1 MAKLVDA
8 SGLGPDAVEACRFES
23 DSPHHGL
30 RKKRE
35 TLPSVSLFS
44 FSPPQGKRGAAVRP
58 LHKSVLV
65 TATAAA
71 GAFLVMMVMMLFTVM
86 MMVVLAAT
94 ALIFMVV
101 MMFATAATTR
111 FLVVMVMTAAT
122 AAAFLFGMM
131 VVMAAT
137 AAAALFLVVV
147 VPAAAT
153 AAFLFAV
160 MVMMTAATATAAT
173 TAAACMTLDA
183 DGFEGL
189 FDLGDLETD
198 HAEHLG
204 DVRERQNGEALGSF
218 GHFDAAVDEGADGL
232 LHRAQ
237 VARHVKNLFNGG
249 THDPELACVVNED
262 VVDEER
268 ALFLN
273 GDGDHAFGRFKGVLP
288 GHALGGRE
296 NELLGAGE
304 NGLGRGRF
312 GRQELGKGRHF
323 EFL

>member
-1 MAKLVDA
+1 M
-8 SGLGPDAVEACRFES
+8 
-23 DSPHHGL
+23 
-30 RKKRE
+30 
-35 TLPSVSLFS
+35 
-44 FSPPQGKRGAAVRP
+44 
-58 LHKSVLV
+58 LV

-131 VVMAAT
+131 VVMT
-137 AAAALFLVVV
+137 A
-147 VPAAAT
+147 AAAT
-153 AAFLFAV
+153 AA
-160 MVMMTAATATAAT
+160 TA
-173 TAAACMTLDA
+173 AAACMTLDA

-204 DVRERQNGEALGSF
+204 DVRERPNGEALGSF

-249 THDPELACVVNED
+249 THDPELACVVNEN

-312 GRQELGKGRHF
+312 GRQELGKSRHF

>member
-1 MAKLVDA
+1 
-8 SGLGPDAVEACRFES
+8 
-23 DSPHHGL
+23 
-30 RKKRE
+30 
-35 TLPSVSLFS
+35 
-44 FSPPQGKRGAAVRP
+44 
-58 LHKSVLV
+58 
-65 TATAAA
+65 
-71 GAFLVMMVMMLFTVM
+71 MMVMMLFTVM

-147 VPAAAT
+147 VPATAAAALFLVVVVPAAAT

-160 MVMMTAATATAAT
+160 MVMMTAAAATAAT
-173 TAAACMTLDA
+173 AAAACMTLDA

-204 DVRERQNGEALGSF
+204 DVRERPNGEALGSF

-249 THDPELACVVNED
+249 THDPELACVVNEN

-312 GRQELGKGRHF
+312 GRQELGKSRHF

>member
-1 MAKLVDA
+1 M
-8 SGLGPDAVEACRFES
+8 
-23 DSPHHGL
+23 
-30 RKKRE
+30 
-35 TLPSVSLFS
+35 
-44 FSPPQGKRGAAVRP
+44 
-58 LHKSVLV
+58 LV

-153 AAFLFAV
+153 AA
-160 MVMMTAATATAAT
+160 
-173 TAAACMTLDA
+173 AACMTLDA

-204 DVRERQNGEALGSF
+204 DVRERPNGEALGSF

-237 VARHVKNLFNGG
+237 VARHVKNLFHGG
-249 THDPELACVVNED
+249 THDPELACVVNEN

-312 GRQELGKGRHF
+312 GRQELGKSRHF

>member
-1 MAKLVDA
+1 
-8 SGLGPDAVEACRFES
+8 
-23 DSPHHGL
+23 
-30 RKKRE
+30 
-35 TLPSVSLFS
+35 
-44 FSPPQGKRGAAVRP
+44 
-58 LHKSVLV
+58 
-65 TATAAA
+65 
-71 GAFLVMMVMMLFTVM
+71 MMVMMLFTVM
-86 MMVVLAAT
+86 MMVVFAAT

-122 AAAFLFGMM
+122 AAAFLF
-131 VVMAAT
+131 
-137 AAAALFLVVV
+137 
-147 VPAAAT
+147 
-153 AAFLFAV
+153 AV
-160 MVMMTAATATAAT
+160 MVMMTAAAATAAT
-173 TAAACMTLDA
+173 AAAACMTLDA

-204 DVRERQNGEALGSF
+204 DVRERPNGEALGSF

-249 THDPELACVVNED
+249 THDPELACVVNEN

-312 GRQELGKGRHF
+312 GRQELGKSRHF

>member
-1 MAKLVDA
+1 M
-8 SGLGPDAVEACRFES
+8 
-23 DSPHHGL
+23 
-30 RKKRE
+30 
-35 TLPSVSLFS
+35 
-44 FSPPQGKRGAAVRP
+44 
-58 LHKSVLV
+58 LV

-71 GAFLVMMVMMLFTVM
+71 GAFLVMMVMMLFTVMM

-160 MVMMTAATATAAT
+160 MVMMTAA
-173 TAAACMTLDA
+173 AACMTLDA

-204 DVRERQNGEALGSF
+204 DVRERPNGEALGSF

-249 THDPELACVVNED
+249 THDPELACVVNEN

-312 GRQELGKGRHF
+312 GRQELGKSRHF

>member
-1 MAKLVDA
+1 
-8 SGLGPDAVEACRFES
+8 
-23 DSPHHGL
+23 
-30 RKKRE
+30 
-35 TLPSVSLFS
+35 
-44 FSPPQGKRGAAVRP
+44 
-58 LHKSVLV
+58 
-65 TATAAA
+65 
-71 GAFLVMMVMMLFTVM
+71 MMVMMLFTVM

-111 FLVVMVMTAAT
+111 LLVVMVMTAAT

-137 AAAALFLVVV
+137 AAAA
-147 VPAAAT
+147 
-153 AAFLFAV
+153 FLFAV
-160 MVMMTAATATAAT
+160 MVMMTAAAAT
-173 TAAACMTLDA
+173 ACMTLDA

-204 DVRERQNGEALGSF
+204 DVRERPNGEALGSF

-249 THDPELACVVNED
+249 THDPELACVVNEN

-312 GRQELGKGRHF
+312 GRQELGKSRHF

>member
-1 MAKLVDA
+1 
-8 SGLGPDAVEACRFES
+8 
-23 DSPHHGL
+23 
-30 RKKRE
+30 
-35 TLPSVSLFS
+35 
-44 FSPPQGKRGAAVRP
+44 
-58 LHKSVLV
+58 
-65 TATAAA
+65 
-71 GAFLVMMVMMLFTVM
+71 MMVMMLFTVM

-111 FLVVMVMTAAT
+111 LLVVMVMTAAT

-160 MVMMTAATATAAT
+160 IVMMTAAAAAATAAT
-173 TAAACMTLDA
+173 AATVCMTLDA

-204 DVRERQNGEALGSF
+204 DVRERPNGEALGSF

-249 THDPELACVVNED
+249 THDPELACVVNEN

-312 GRQELGKGRHF
+312 GRQELGKSRHF

>member
-71 GAFLVMMVMMLFTVM
+71 GAFLVMRMVMMLFTVM
-86 MMVVLAAT
+86 MMVVL
-94 ALIFMVV
+94 
-101 MMFATAATTR
+101 
-111 FLVVMVMTAAT
+111 AAT

-137 AAAALFLVVV
+137 AA
-147 VPAAAT
+147 

-204 DVRERQNGEALGSF
+204 DVRERPNGEALGSF

-249 THDPELACVVNED
+249 THDPELACVVNEN

-312 GRQELGKGRHF
+312 GRQELGKSRHF

>member
-1 MAKLVDA
+1 M
-8 SGLGPDAVEACRFES
+8 
-23 DSPHHGL
+23 
-30 RKKRE
+30 
-35 TLPSVSLFS
+35 
-44 FSPPQGKRGAAVRP
+44 
-58 LHKSVLV
+58 LV

-71 GAFLVMMVMMLFTVM
+71 GAFLVMVMMLFTVM

-160 MVMMTAATATAAT
+160 MVMMTAAAATAAT
-173 TAAACMTLDA
+173 AAAACMTLDA

-204 DVRERQNGEALGSF
+204 DVRERPNGEALGSF

-232 LHRAQ
+232 LHRD
-237 VARHVKNLFNGG
+237 VKNLFNGG
-249 THDPELACVVNED
+249 THDPELACVVNEN

-312 GRQELGKGRHF
+312 GRQELGKSRHF

>member
-1 MAKLVDA
+1 
-8 SGLGPDAVEACRFES
+8 
-23 DSPHHGL
+23 
-30 RKKRE
+30 
-35 TLPSVSLFS
+35 
-44 FSPPQGKRGAAVRP
+44 
-58 LHKSVLV
+58 
-65 TATAAA
+65 
-71 GAFLVMMVMMLFTVM
+71 MMVMMLFTVM

-147 VPAAAT
+147 VVPAAAT

-160 MVMMTAATATAAT
+160 MVMMTAAAATAAT
-173 TAAACMTLDA
+173 AATACMTLDA

-204 DVRERQNGEALGSF
+204 DVRERPNGEALGSF

-249 THDPELACVVNED
+249 THDPELACVVNEN

-312 GRQELGKGRHF
+312 GRQELGKSRHF

>member
-1 MAKLVDA
+1 
-8 SGLGPDAVEACRFES
+8 
-23 DSPHHGL
+23 
-30 RKKRE
+30 
-35 TLPSVSLFS
+35 
-44 FSPPQGKRGAAVRP
+44 
-58 LHKSVLV
+58 
-65 TATAAA
+65 
-71 GAFLVMMVMMLFTVM
+71 MMVMMLFTVM

-111 FLVVMVMTAAT
+111 LLVVMVMTAAT

-137 AAAALFLVVV
+137 AAAAT
-147 VPAAAT
+147 AAT
-153 AAFLFAV
+153 AA
-160 MVMMTAATATAAT
+160 T
-173 TAAACMTLDA
+173 ACMTLDA

-204 DVRERQNGEALGSF
+204 DVRERPNGEALGSF

-249 THDPELACVVNED
+249 THDPELACVVNEN

-312 GRQELGKGRHF
+312 GRQELGKSRHF

>member
-1 MAKLVDA
+1 
-8 SGLGPDAVEACRFES
+8 
-23 DSPHHGL
+23 
-30 RKKRE
+30 
-35 TLPSVSLFS
+35 
-44 FSPPQGKRGAAVRP
+44 
-58 LHKSVLV
+58 
-65 TATAAA
+65 
-71 GAFLVMMVMMLFTVM
+71 MMVMMLFTVM

-111 FLVVMVMTAAT
+111 FLVVMVMTTAT
-122 AAAFLFGMM
+122 A
-131 VVMAAT
+131 
-137 AAAALFLVVV
+137 
-147 VPAAAT
+147 

-160 MVMMTAATATAAT
+160 MVMMTAAAATAAT
-173 TAAACMTLDA
+173 AAAACMTLDA

-204 DVRERQNGEALGSF
+204 DVRERPNGEALGSF

-249 THDPELACVVNED
+249 THDPELACVVNEN

-312 GRQELGKGRHF
+312 GRQELGKSRHF

>member
-1 MAKLVDA
+1 
-8 SGLGPDAVEACRFES
+8 
-23 DSPHHGL
+23 
-30 RKKRE
+30 
-35 TLPSVSLFS
+35 
-44 FSPPQGKRGAAVRP
+44 
-58 LHKSVLV
+58 
-65 TATAAA
+65 
-71 GAFLVMMVMMLFTVM
+71 MMVMMLFTVM

-111 FLVVMVMTAAT
+111 LLVVMVMTAAT

-131 VVMAAT
+131 VV
-137 AAAALFLVVV
+137 

-160 MVMMTAATATAAT
+160 IVMMTAAAATAAT
-173 TAAACMTLDA
+173 AATACMTLDA

-204 DVRERQNGEALGSF
+204 DVRERPNGEALGSF

-249 THDPELACVVNED
+249 THDPELACVVNEN

-312 GRQELGKGRHF
+312 GRQELGKSRHF

>member
-1 MAKLVDA
+1 
-8 SGLGPDAVEACRFES
+8 
-23 DSPHHGL
+23 
-30 RKKRE
+30 
-35 TLPSVSLFS
+35 
-44 FSPPQGKRGAAVRP
+44 
-58 LHKSVLV
+58 
-65 TATAAA
+65 
-71 GAFLVMMVMMLFTVM
+71 MMVMMLVTVM

-94 ALIFMVV
+94 ALIFMV

-122 AAAFLFGMM
+122 AAAFLF
-131 VVMAAT
+131 
-137 AAAALFLVVV
+137 
-147 VPAAAT
+147 
-153 AAFLFAV
+153 AV
-160 MVMMTAATATAAT
+160 MVMMTAAAATAAT
-173 TAAACMTLDA
+173 AAAACMTLDA

-237 VARHVKNLFNGG
+237 VARHVKNPFNGG

-268 ALFLN
+268 ALFLK

-288 GHALGGRE
+288 DHALGGRE
-296 NELLGAGE
+296 NELLGASE

>member
-1 MAKLVDA
+1 
-8 SGLGPDAVEACRFES
+8 
-23 DSPHHGL
+23 
-30 RKKRE
+30 
-35 TLPSVSLFS
+35 
-44 FSPPQGKRGAAVRP
+44 
-58 LHKSVLV
+58 
-65 TATAAA
+65 
-71 GAFLVMMVMMLFTVM
+71 MMVMMLFTVM

-111 FLVVMVMTAAT
+111 LLVVMVMTAAT

-160 MVMMTAATATAAT
+160 MVMMTAAAATAAT
-173 TAAACMTLDA
+173 AATATACMTLDA

-204 DVRERQNGEALGSF
+204 DVRERPNGEALGSF

-249 THDPELACVVNED
+249 THDPELACVVNEN

-312 GRQELGKGRHF
+312 GRQELGKSRHF

>member
-1 MAKLVDA
+1 M
-8 SGLGPDAVEACRFES
+8 
-23 DSPHHGL
+23 
-30 RKKRE
+30 
-35 TLPSVSLFS
+35 
-44 FSPPQGKRGAAVRP
+44 
-58 LHKSVLV
+58 LV

-111 FLVVMVMTAAT
+111 LLVVMVMTAAT
-122 AAAFLFGMM
+122 AAAFLFAVIVMM
-131 VVMAAT
+131 T
-137 AAAALFLVVV
+137 A
-147 VPAAAT
+147 AAAT
-153 AAFLFAV
+153 AA
-160 MVMMTAATATAAT
+160 TAAT
-173 TAAACMTLDA
+173 ACMTLDA

-204 DVRERQNGEALGSF
+204 DVRERPNGEALGSF

-249 THDPELACVVNED
+249 THDPELACVVNEN

-312 GRQELGKGRHF
+312 GRQELGKSRHF

>member
-1 MAKLVDA
+1 
-8 SGLGPDAVEACRFES
+8 
-23 DSPHHGL
+23 
-30 RKKRE
+30 
-35 TLPSVSLFS
+35 
-44 FSPPQGKRGAAVRP
+44 
-58 LHKSVLV
+58 
-65 TATAAA
+65 
-71 GAFLVMMVMMLFTVM
+71 MMVMMLFTVM

-153 AAFLFAV
+153 AA
-160 MVMMTAATATAAT
+160 
-173 TAAACMTLDA
+173 AACMTLDA

-204 DVRERQNGEALGSF
+204 DVRERPNGEALGSF

-249 THDPELACVVNED
+249 THDPELACVVNEN

-304 NGLGRGRF
+304 NRLGRGRF
-312 GRQELGKGRHF
+312 GRQELGKSRHF

>member
-1 MAKLVDA
+1 M
-8 SGLGPDAVEACRFES
+8 
-23 DSPHHGL
+23 
-30 RKKRE
+30 
-35 TLPSVSLFS
+35 
-44 FSPPQGKRGAAVRP
+44 
-58 LHKSVLV
+58 LV

-137 AAAALFLVVV
+137 AAAA
-147 VPAAAT
+147 
-153 AAFLFAV
+153 
-160 MVMMTAATATAAT
+160 TAATA
-173 TAAACMTLDA
+173 AAACMTLDA

-204 DVRERQNGEALGSF
+204 DVRERPNGEALGSF

-249 THDPELACVVNED
+249 THDPELACVVNEN

-312 GRQELGKGRHF
+312 GRQELGKSRHF

>member
-1 MAKLVDA
+1 
-8 SGLGPDAVEACRFES
+8 
-23 DSPHHGL
+23 
-30 RKKRE
+30 
-35 TLPSVSLFS
+35 
-44 FSPPQGKRGAAVRP
+44 
-58 LHKSVLV
+58 
-65 TATAAA
+65 
-71 GAFLVMMVMMLFTVM
+71 MMVMMLFTVM

-101 MMFATAATTR
+101 MMFA
-111 FLVVMVMTAAT
+111 TAAT

-160 MVMMTAATATAAT
+160 MVMMTAAAAT
-173 TAAACMTLDA
+173 ACMTLDA

-204 DVRERQNGEALGSF
+204 DVRERPNGEALGSF

-249 THDPELACVVNED
+249 THDPELACVVNEN

-312 GRQELGKGRHF
+312 GRQELGKSRHF

>member
-1 MAKLVDA
+1 
-8 SGLGPDAVEACRFES
+8 
-23 DSPHHGL
+23 
-30 RKKRE
+30 
-35 TLPSVSLFS
+35 
-44 FSPPQGKRGAAVRP
+44 
-58 LHKSVLV
+58 
-65 TATAAA
+65 
-71 GAFLVMMVMMLFTVM
+71 MMVMMLVTVM

-94 ALIFMVV
+94 ALIFMV

-137 AAAALFLVVV
+137 AAAA
-147 VPAAAT
+147 
-153 AAFLFAV
+153 FLFAV
-160 MVMMTAATATAAT
+160 MVMMTAAAATAAT
-173 TAAACMTLDA
+173 AATACMTLDA

-237 VARHVKNLFNGG
+237 VARHVKNPFNGG

-288 GHALGGRE
+288 DHALGGRE

-312 GRQELGKGRHF
+312 GRQELGKGHHF

>member
-1 MAKLVDA
+1 
-8 SGLGPDAVEACRFES
+8 
-23 DSPHHGL
+23 
-30 RKKRE
+30 
-35 TLPSVSLFS
+35 
-44 FSPPQGKRGAAVRP
+44 
-58 LHKSVLV
+58 
-65 TATAAA
+65 
-71 GAFLVMMVMMLFTVM
+71 MMVMMLFTVM

-111 FLVVMVMTAAT
+111 LLVVMVMTAAT

-137 AAAALFLVVV
+137 AAA
-147 VPAAAT
+147 
-153 AAFLFAV
+153 
-160 MVMMTAATATAAT
+160 TAAT
-173 TAAACMTLDA
+173 ACMTLDA

-204 DVRERQNGEALGSF
+204 DVRERPNGEALGSF

-249 THDPELACVVNED
+249 THDPELACVVNEN

-312 GRQELGKGRHF
+312 GRQELGKSRHF

>member
-1 MAKLVDA
+1 
-8 SGLGPDAVEACRFES
+8 
-23 DSPHHGL
+23 
-30 RKKRE
+30 
-35 TLPSVSLFS
+35 
-44 FSPPQGKRGAAVRP
+44 
-58 LHKSVLV
+58 
-65 TATAAA
+65 
-71 GAFLVMMVMMLFTVM
+71 MMVMMLFTVM

-111 FLVVMVMTAAT
+111 LLVVMVMTAAT

-147 VPAAAT
+147 VPAT
-153 AAFLFAV
+153 A
-160 MVMMTAATATAAT
+160 
-173 TAAACMTLDA
+173 AAACMTLDA

-204 DVRERQNGEALGSF
+204 DVRERPNGEALGSF

-249 THDPELACVVNED
+249 THDPELACVVNEN

-312 GRQELGKGRHF
+312 GRQELGKSRHF

>member
-1 MAKLVDA
+1 
-8 SGLGPDAVEACRFES
+8 
-23 DSPHHGL
+23 
-30 RKKRE
+30 
-35 TLPSVSLFS
+35 
-44 FSPPQGKRGAAVRP
+44 
-58 LHKSVLV
+58 
-65 TATAAA
+65 
-71 GAFLVMMVMMLFTVM
+71 MMVMMLFTVM

-111 FLVVMVMTAAT
+111 LLVVMVMTAAT

-153 AAFLFAV
+153 AA
-160 MVMMTAATATAAT
+160 
-173 TAAACMTLDA
+173 AACMTLDA

-204 DVRERQNGEALGSF
+204 DVRERPNGEALGSF

-249 THDPELACVVNED
+249 THDPELACVVNEN

-304 NGLGRGRF
+304 NRLGRGRF
-312 GRQELGKGRHF
+312 GRQELGKSRHF

>member
-1 MAKLVDA
+1 
-8 SGLGPDAVEACRFES
+8 
-23 DSPHHGL
+23 
-30 RKKRE
+30 
-35 TLPSVSLFS
+35 
-44 FSPPQGKRGAAVRP
+44 
-58 LHKSVLV
+58 
-65 TATAAA
+65 
-71 GAFLVMMVMMLFTVM
+71 MMVMMLFTVM

-137 AAAALFLVVV
+137 AAAAT
-147 VPAAAT
+147 AAT
-153 AAFLFAV
+153 AAA
-160 MVMMTAATATAAT
+160 
-173 TAAACMTLDA
+173 AAACMTLDA

-204 DVRERQNGEALGSF
+204 DVRERPNGEALGSF

-249 THDPELACVVNED
+249 THDPELACVVNEN

-312 GRQELGKGRHF
+312 GRQELGKSRHF

>member
-1 MAKLVDA
+1 M
-8 SGLGPDAVEACRFES
+8 
-23 DSPHHGL
+23 
-30 RKKRE
+30 
-35 TLPSVSLFS
+35 
-44 FSPPQGKRGAAVRP
+44 
-58 LHKSVLV
+58 LV

-153 AAFLFAV
+153 AA
-160 MVMMTAATATAAT
+160 
-173 TAAACMTLDA
+173 AACMTLDA

-204 DVRERQNGEALGSF
+204 DVRERPNGEALGSF

-249 THDPELACVVNED
+249 THDPELACVVNEN

-304 NGLGRGRF
+304 NGLGRGHF
-312 GRQELGKGRHF
+312 GRQELGKSRHF

>member
-1 MAKLVDA
+1 M
-8 SGLGPDAVEACRFES
+8 
-23 DSPHHGL
+23 
-30 RKKRE
+30 
-35 TLPSVSLFS
+35 
-44 FSPPQGKRGAAVRP
+44 
-58 LHKSVLV
+58 LV

-111 FLVVMVMTAAT
+111 LLVVMVMTAAT

-147 VPAAAT
+147 VMMTAAAAT
-153 AAFLFAV
+153 AA
-160 MVMMTAATATAAT
+160 TAAT
-173 TAAACMTLDA
+173 ACMTLDA

-204 DVRERQNGEALGSF
+204 DVRERPNGEALGSF

-249 THDPELACVVNED
+249 THDPELACVVNEN

-312 GRQELGKGRHF
+312 GRQELGKSRHF

>member
-1 MAKLVDA
+1 
-8 SGLGPDAVEACRFES
+8 
-23 DSPHHGL
+23 
-30 RKKRE
+30 
-35 TLPSVSLFS
+35 
-44 FSPPQGKRGAAVRP
+44 
-58 LHKSVLV
+58 
-65 TATAAA
+65 
-71 GAFLVMMVMMLFTVM
+71 MMVMMLFTVM

-111 FLVVMVMTAAT
+111 FLVVMVMTATT
-122 AAAFLFGMM
+122 A
-131 VVMAAT
+131 
-137 AAAALFLVVV
+137 
-147 VPAAAT
+147 

-160 MVMMTAATATAAT
+160 MVMMTAAAATAAT
-173 TAAACMTLDA
+173 AAAACMTLDA

-204 DVRERQNGEALGSF
+204 DVRERPNGEALGSF

-249 THDPELACVVNED
+249 THDPELACVVNEN

-312 GRQELGKGRHF
+312 GRQELGKSRHF

>member
-1 MAKLVDA
+1 
-8 SGLGPDAVEACRFES
+8 
-23 DSPHHGL
+23 
-30 RKKRE
+30 
-35 TLPSVSLFS
+35 
-44 FSPPQGKRGAAVRP
+44 
-58 LHKSVLV
+58 
-65 TATAAA
+65 
-71 GAFLVMMVMMLFTVM
+71 MMVMMLFTVM
-86 MMVVLAAT
+86 MMVVVLAAT

-122 AAAFLFGMM
+122 AAAFLF
-131 VVMAAT
+131 
-137 AAAALFLVVV
+137 
-147 VPAAAT
+147 
-153 AAFLFAV
+153 AV
-160 MVMMTAATATAAT
+160 MVMMTAAAATAAT
-173 TAAACMTLDA
+173 AATACMTLDA

-204 DVRERQNGEALGSF
+204 DVRERPNGEALGSF

-249 THDPELACVVNED
+249 THDPELACVVNEN

-312 GRQELGKGRHF
+312 GRQELGKSRHF

>member
-1 MAKLVDA
+1 M
-8 SGLGPDAVEACRFES
+8 
-23 DSPHHGL
+23 
-30 RKKRE
+30 
-35 TLPSVSLFS
+35 
-44 FSPPQGKRGAAVRP
+44 
-58 LHKSVLV
+58 LV

-137 AAAALFLVVV
+137 AAAA
-147 VPAAAT
+147 
-153 AAFLFAV
+153 
-160 MVMMTAATATAAT
+160 
-173 TAAACMTLDA
+173 CMTLDA

-204 DVRERQNGEALGSF
+204 DVRERPNSEALGSF

-249 THDPELACVVNED
+249 THDPELACVVNEN

-312 GRQELGKGRHF
+312 GRQELGKSRHF

>member
-1 MAKLVDA
+1 M
-8 SGLGPDAVEACRFES
+8 
-23 DSPHHGL
+23 
-30 RKKRE
+30 
-35 TLPSVSLFS
+35 
-44 FSPPQGKRGAAVRP
+44 
-58 LHKSVLV
+58 LV

-122 AAAFLFGMM
+122 
-131 VVMAAT
+131 
-137 AAAALFLVVV
+137 
-147 VPAAAT
+147 T

-160 MVMMTAATATAAT
+160 MVMMTAAAATAAT
-173 TAAACMTLDA
+173 AATACMTLDA

-204 DVRERQNGEALGSF
+204 DVRERPNGEALGSF

-249 THDPELACVVNED
+249 THDPELACVVNEN

-312 GRQELGKGRHF
+312 GRQELGKSRHF

>member
-1 MAKLVDA
+1 
-8 SGLGPDAVEACRFES
+8 
-23 DSPHHGL
+23 
-30 RKKRE
+30 
-35 TLPSVSLFS
+35 
-44 FSPPQGKRGAAVRP
+44 
-58 LHKSVLV
+58 
-65 TATAAA
+65 
-71 GAFLVMMVMMLFTVM
+71 MMVMMLFTVM

-137 AAAALFLVVV
+137 AA
-147 VPAAAT
+147 T
-153 AAFLFAV
+153 
-160 MVMMTAATATAAT
+160 
-173 TAAACMTLDA
+173 ACMTLDA

-204 DVRERQNGEALGSF
+204 DVRERPNGEALGSF

-249 THDPELACVVNED
+249 THDPELACVVNEN

-312 GRQELGKGRHF
+312 GRQELGKSRHF

>member
-1 MAKLVDA
+1 
-8 SGLGPDAVEACRFES
+8 
-23 DSPHHGL
+23 
-30 RKKRE
+30 
-35 TLPSVSLFS
+35 
-44 FSPPQGKRGAAVRP
+44 
-58 LHKSVLV
+58 
-65 TATAAA
+65 
-71 GAFLVMMVMMLFTVM
+71 MMVMMLFTVM
-86 MMVVLAAT
+86 M
-94 ALIFMVV
+94 MVV

-153 AAFLFAV
+153 AA
-160 MVMMTAATATAAT
+160 
-173 TAAACMTLDA
+173 CMTLDA

-204 DVRERQNGEALGSF
+204 DVRERPNGEALGSF

-249 THDPELACVVNED
+249 THDPELACVVNEN

-312 GRQELGKGRHF
+312 GRQELGKSRHF

>member
-1 MAKLVDA
+1 
-8 SGLGPDAVEACRFES
+8 
-23 DSPHHGL
+23 
-30 RKKRE
+30 
-35 TLPSVSLFS
+35 
-44 FSPPQGKRGAAVRP
+44 
-58 LHKSVLV
+58 
-65 TATAAA
+65 
-71 GAFLVMMVMMLFTVM
+71 MMVMMLFTVM

-131 VVMAAT
+131 VMMT
-137 AAAALFLVVV
+137 A
-147 VPAAAT
+147 AAAT
-153 AAFLFAV
+153 AA
-160 MVMMTAATATAAT
+160 TAAT
-173 TAAACMTLDA
+173 ACMTLDA

-204 DVRERQNGEALGSF
+204 DVRERPNGEALGSF

-249 THDPELACVVNED
+249 THDPELACVVNEN

-312 GRQELGKGRHF
+312 GRQELGKSRHF

>member
-1 MAKLVDA
+1 M
-8 SGLGPDAVEACRFES
+8 
-23 DSPHHGL
+23 
-30 RKKRE
+30 
-35 TLPSVSLFS
+35 
-44 FSPPQGKRGAAVRP
+44 
-58 LHKSVLV
+58 LV

-122 AAAFLFGMM
+122 AAA
-131 VVMAAT
+131 
-137 AAAALFLVVV
+137 LFLVVV

-160 MVMMTAATATAAT
+160 MVMMTAAAATAAT
-173 TAAACMTLDA
+173 AACMTLDA

-204 DVRERQNGEALGSF
+204 DVRERPNGEALGSF

-249 THDPELACVVNED
+249 THDPELACVVNEN

-296 NELLGAGE
+296 NELLGASE

-312 GRQELGKGRHF
+312 GRQELGKSRHF

>member
-1 MAKLVDA
+1 
-8 SGLGPDAVEACRFES
+8 
-23 DSPHHGL
+23 
-30 RKKRE
+30 
-35 TLPSVSLFS
+35 
-44 FSPPQGKRGAAVRP
+44 
-58 LHKSVLV
+58 
-65 TATAAA
+65 
-71 GAFLVMMVMMLFTVM
+71 MMVMMLFTVM

-131 VVMAAT
+131 VVMT
-137 AAAALFLVVV
+137 A
-147 VPAAAT
+147 AAAT
-153 AAFLFAV
+153 AA
-160 MVMMTAATATAAT
+160 TAAT
-173 TAAACMTLDA
+173 ACMTLDA

-204 DVRERQNGEALGSF
+204 DVRERPNGEALGSF

-249 THDPELACVVNED
+249 THDPELACVVNEN

-312 GRQELGKGRHF
+312 GRQELGKSRHF

>member
-1 MAKLVDA
+1 
-8 SGLGPDAVEACRFES
+8 
-23 DSPHHGL
+23 
-30 RKKRE
+30 
-35 TLPSVSLFS
+35 
-44 FSPPQGKRGAAVRP
+44 
-58 LHKSVLV
+58 
-65 TATAAA
+65 
-71 GAFLVMMVMMLFTVM
+71 MMVMMLVTVM

-94 ALIFMVV
+94 ALIFMV

-147 VPAAAT
+147 VPAAA
-153 AAFLFAV
+153 A
-160 MVMMTAATATAAT
+160 TAATA
-173 TAAACMTLDA
+173 AAACMTLDA

-237 VARHVKNLFNGG
+237 VARHVKNPFNGG

-288 GHALGGRE
+288 DHALGGRE
-296 NELLGAGE
+296 NELLGASE

>member
-58 LHKSVLV
+58 LHKSALV

-71 GAFLVMMVMMLFTVM
+71 GAFLVMRMVMMLFTVM

-94 ALIFMVV
+94 ATALIFMVV
-101 MMFATAATTR
+101 MMFATAAATR

-137 AAAALFLVVV
+137 AA
-147 VPAAAT
+147 

>member
-1 MAKLVDA
+1 
-8 SGLGPDAVEACRFES
+8 
-23 DSPHHGL
+23 
-30 RKKRE
+30 
-35 TLPSVSLFS
+35 
-44 FSPPQGKRGAAVRP
+44 
-58 LHKSVLV
+58 
-65 TATAAA
+65 
-71 GAFLVMMVMMLFTVM
+71 MMVMMLFTVM

-111 FLVVMVMTAAT
+111 LLVVMVMTAAT

-160 MVMMTAATATAAT
+160 MMTAAAATAATAAT
-173 TAAACMTLDA
+173 ACMTLDA

-204 DVRERQNGEALGSF
+204 DVRERPNGEALGSF

-249 THDPELACVVNED
+249 THDPELACVVNEN

-312 GRQELGKGRHF
+312 GRQELGKSRHF

>member
-1 MAKLVDA
+1 M
-8 SGLGPDAVEACRFES
+8 
-23 DSPHHGL
+23 
-30 RKKRE
+30 
-35 TLPSVSLFS
+35 T
-44 FSPPQGKRGAAVRP
+44 
-58 LHKSVLV
+58 
-65 TATAAA
+65 
-71 GAFLVMMVMMLFTVM
+71 VMMLFTVM

-122 AAAFLFGMM
+122 AAAFLF
-131 VVMAAT
+131 
-137 AAAALFLVVV
+137 
-147 VPAAAT
+147 
-153 AAFLFAV
+153 AV
-160 MVMMTAATATAAT
+160 MVMMTAAAATAAT
-173 TAAACMTLDA
+173 AAAACMTLDA

-204 DVRERQNGEALGSF
+204 DVRERPNGEALGSF

-249 THDPELACVVNED
+249 THDPELACVVNEN

-312 GRQELGKGRHF
+312 GRQELGKSRHF